1 MKMKFKRKYP
11 YLFSFLAVLSFC
23 SCNFYETELPI
34 DLLAPKPK
42 LVVHSTFTPFDLPA
56 LVKSFSVSVSQNAE
70 VFDTTKMVPISDATV
85 SLFIDG
91 KFDQILQYGAL
102 GYYSKDFPRS
112 GVEYSIKIEKK
123 GFETVTAN
131 GTVPP
136 KVALKNCE
144 LTPFAGLD
152 SDNLAFSK
160 LSLTFADPA
169 DQINYYEIMVLGY
182 GQEKDKYRLTTNDK
196 IITSESYY
204 PSPVL
209 MDADLPKRLLF
220 SDRLINGKSHTV
232 EMTFH
237 ANQALIGGKLYM
249 TPNLLY
255 ISFRSVSKDYY
266 LYYTS
271 LLKHTYNRRSD
282 MLFGIAEPSPV
293 YTNIQNGY
301 GLFAGYAED
310 TRSFWV
316 DSLKVR

>member
-1 MKMKFKRKYP
+1 MKNWKIKIKLQLIAFA
-11 YLFSFLAVLSFC
+11 LLSFF
-23 SCNFYETELPI
+23 SCNFYETEMPI
-34 DLLAPKPK
+34 DLPAPKPK
-42 LVVHSTFTPFDLPA
+42 LVVHSTFTPFTPPS
-56 LVKSFSVSVSQNAE
+56 VKNFAVLVSQNTE
-70 VFDTTKMVPISDATV
+70 VFDTLKVAPIPDATV
-85 SLFIDG
+85 RLFVDG
-91 KFDQILQYGAL
+91 QLKLFMKYDKIS
-102 GYYSKDFPRS
+102 GYMADFFPKA
-112 GVEYSIKIEKK
+112 GIEYSISVEKE
-123 GFETVTAN
+123 GFETVTTK
-131 GTVPP
+131 GTIPS
-136 KVALKNCE
+136 KVAIKNCE

-152 SDNLAFSK
+152 NDNHAFSR
-160 LSLTFADPA
+160 LSVTFADPA
-169 DQINYYEIMVLGY
+169 DQTNYYEIMVLGY

-237 ANQALIGGKLYM
+237 ANQALIRGKLYM
-249 TPNLLY
+249 TPNYLF
-255 ISFRSVSKDYY
+255 IAFRSVSKDYY

-271 LLKHTYNRRSD
+271 LLKHSYNRRSD

-310 TRSFWV
+310 NRSFWI

>member
-1 MKMKFKRKYP
+1 MKNWKKINKLVFV
-11 YLFSFLAVLSFC
+11 VLSLFG
-23 SCNFYETELPI
+23 CNFYETEVPI
-34 DLLAPKPK
+34 DLPAPKPK
-42 LVVHSTFTPFDLPA
+42 LVLHSAFTPFDLPA
-56 LVKSFSVSVSQNAE
+56 LVKLFSVSVSQNAG
-70 VFDTTKMVPISDATV
+70 VFDTTKMVPIADATV

-91 KFDQILQYGAL
+91 KFDQILK
-102 GYYSKDFPRS
+102 YSS
-112 GVEYSIKIEKK
+112 GSGLYWSNFYPNAGIEYSIKVEKE
-123 GFETVTAN
+123 GFETVTTN
-131 GTVPP
+131 GTIPP
-136 KVALKNCE
+136 KVAIKNCE
-144 LTPFAGLD
+144 LTPFAGLN
-152 SDNLAFSK
+152 SDNLAFSQ
-160 LSLTFADPA
+160 LSVTFDDPA
-169 DQINYYEIMVLGY
+169 DQINYYEIMVLDY

-220 SDRLINGKSHTV
+220 NDRLINGKTHTV

-237 ANQALIGGKLYM
+237 ANQVLIRGKLFI

-255 ISFRSVSKDYY
+255 IAFRSVSKDYY